1 MPEPGTVTPVPTSVP
16 APADV
21 VERLRAERN
30 VWLCTLRRD
39 GSPHVT
45 PVWFA
50 HLRDRWWIS
59 VGADSVKVRN
69 AAADPRVSLAL
80 EDGDAPVVA
89 EGRTTVHTSDF
100 PPDVVAAFQER
111 YDYDIRVPFDWHGQ
125 DRALLEVNVTRW
137 LLSGTA
143 Q

>member
-1 MPEPGTVTPVPTSVP
+1 MPDTGTGTSVP
-16 APADV
+16 APAGV
-21 VERLRAERN
+21 AERLSAERN
-30 VWLCTLRRD
+30 VWLCTLRPD

-59 VGADSVKVRN
+59 VGARSVKARN

-80 EDGDAPVVA
+80 QDGDEPVVA
-89 EGRTTVHTSDF
+89 EGRTTVHTEGF

-111 YDYDIRVPFDWHGQ
+111 YDYDIRAPFEWHGQ
-125 DRALLEVNVTRW
+125 NRALMEVNVTRW
-137 LLSGTA
+137 LMSGTA

>member
-1 MPEPGTVTPVPTSVP
+1 MRG
-16 APADV
+16 
-21 VERLRAERN
+21 RQKNRR
-30 VWLCTLRRD
+30 WLCTLRPD
-39 GSPHVT
+39 GSPHTT

-59 VGADSVKVRN
+59 VGARSVKARN

-80 EDGDAPVVA
+80 QDADAPVVA
-89 EGRTTVHTSDF
+89 QGRVTVHHGDF

-111 YDYDIRVPFDWHGQ
+111 YDYDIRVPFERQGQ
-125 DRALLEVNVTRW
+125 DRALMEVGVTRW

>member
-1 MPEPGTVTPVPTSVP
+1 VPETRTASSVP
-16 APADV
+16 APEAV
-21 VERLRAERN
+21 AERLRVGRN

-59 VGADSVKVRN
+59 AGEGSVKVRN
-69 AAADPRVSLAL
+69 ALADPRVSLAL

-89 EGRTTVHTSDF
+89 EGRAGVRTAGF

-111 YDYDIRVPFDWHGQ
+111 YGYDIRVPFEGDGQ
-125 DRALLEVNVTRW
+125 ERALLEVSVTRW
-137 LLSGTA
+137 LMSGTA

>member
-1 MPEPGTVTPVPTSVP
+1 MPDTGTDTSVP

-21 VERLRAERN
+21 VERLRADRN

-59 VGADSVKVRN
+59 VGAASVKVRN

-80 EDGDAPVVA
+80 QDGDAPVVA
-89 EGRTTVHTSDF
+89 EGRATVRTEDF

-111 YDYDIRVPFDWHGQ
+111 YGYDIRVPFAWHGQ
-125 DRALLEVNVTRW
+125 DRALMEVNVTRW
-137 LLSGTA
+137 LMSGA
-143 Q
+143 AR